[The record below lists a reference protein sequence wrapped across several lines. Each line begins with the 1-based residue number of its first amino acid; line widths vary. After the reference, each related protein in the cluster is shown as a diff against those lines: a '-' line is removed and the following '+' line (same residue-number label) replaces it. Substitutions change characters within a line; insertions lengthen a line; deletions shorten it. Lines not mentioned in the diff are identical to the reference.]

1 MFLVWPEHKFSLCA
15 PQLLALLPVS
25 LMTTK
30 SRYRW
35 FGNVERKDDNDW
47 VKRCITREVE
57 GIKRE
62 CWKKTWVKDD
72 MESLGLSQ

>member
-1 MFLVWPEHKFSLCA
+1 
-15 PQLLALLPVS
+15 
-25 LMTTK
+25 MTTK

-47 VKRCITREVE
+47 VKCCITQEVE

-72 MESLGLSQ
+72 MESLDLSQ